1 MIGLLRIVGGR
12 SRQEAHR
19 LTFKVLG
26 LLRSLAINIK
36 NSSDH
41 GSRKYQHSQTDQHRA
56 AMTVPT
62 IFERRLRRGV
72 LGVVCESIAYPCI
85 RRWHGESVAP
95 AEVEHTQAGRP
106 FFGVVSVHSRGSQ
119 ELKIS

>member
-1 MIGLLRIVGGR
+1 MPGPPWALVPEWVR
-12 SRQEAHR
+12 
-19 LTFKVLG
+19 
-26 LLRSLAINIK
+26 
-36 NSSDH
+36 
-41 GSRKYQHSQTDQHRA
+41 YQAPPPNA
-56 AMTVPT
+56 AMTASAMTLPT

-85 RRWHGESVAP
+85 GRWHGESVAP

-119 ELKIS
+119 ELKVS